1 MYVVCCVQ
9 ALVTATQAVQSS
21 LETEQQRLATLLQK
35 LNAPDVSCN
44 LPLSFSSPHLP
55 LLPQLGSEAVSE
67 EWLQSLRERQK
78 VSSKNNLHLGRP
90 KKFFDCVKKIFF
102 HFLSLR
108 SCWSRDGREGPSDR
122 SWANGGVQPP
132 RIG

>member
-44 LPLSFSSPHLP
+44 LPLSLFHLLIFP
-55 LLPQLGSEAVSE
+55 SFH
-67 EWLQSLRERQK
+67 SLALRQYL
-78 VSSKNNLHLGRP
+78 KNGYR
-90 KKFFDCVKKIFF
+90 V
-102 HFLSLR
+102 
-108 SCWSRDGREGPSDR
+108 
-122 SWANGGVQPP
+122 
-132 RIG
+132 